1 MSNAHEE
8 VMQRPKMTEKDFGRL
23 SEFIQKELGIKMPEA
38 KKAMLESRLQKRLRA
53 LGCDSYAEYCDYL
66 FGPGGMQSELVYM
79 IDLVTT
85 NKTEFFR
92 EAAQFEYLFNT
103 ALPELVK
110 TTGAGVKRELK
121 VWSAGCS
128 TGEEPY
134 TLSMVLTDFAQ
145 RYPGLGFKYLVIATD
160 ISTRVLELARMG
172 IYSAEKAESVRMD
185 MRKKYLLRSKDSS
198 KELVRIMPELR
209 ASVRFRRL
217 NLMED
222 DFGFREPID
231 IIFCRNVIIYFNR
244 ETQQRLLSK
253 FCDCIGAGN
262 YIFVG
267 HAETLN
273 DFYLPLEKVAPSIY
287 RKIA

>member
-1 MSNAHEE
+1 MSNDYEE
-8 VMQRPKMTEKDFGRL
+8 LMQRPKLSDKDYGRL
-23 SEFIQKELGIKMPEA
+23 SEFIEKELGIKMPES
-38 KKAMLESRLQKRLRA
+38 KKSMLESRLQKRLRV
-53 LGCDSYAEYCDYL
+53 LGYGSYTEYCDYL
-66 FGPGGMQSELVYM
+66 FSQGGMQSELVYM

-92 EAAQFEYLFNT
+92 ESAQFEYLFNT

-134 TLSMVLTDFAQ
+134 TLAMVLNDFAE
-145 RYPGLGFKYLVIATD
+145 RYPGLGFNYLVIATD
-160 ISTRVLELARMG
+160 ISTMVLELARTG
-172 IYSAEKAESVRMD
+172 IYSAEKAEPVQMG
-185 MRKKYLLRSKDSS
+185 MRKKYLLKSKDSS
-198 KELVRIMPELR
+198 RELVRIMPELSAR
-209 ASVRFRRL
+209 VRFRRL

-222 DFGFREPID
+222 DFGFREPLD
-231 IIFCRNVIIYFNR
+231 IIFCRNVIIYFNK

-253 FCDCIGAGN
+253 FCYCIGVGN

-287 RKIA
+287 RKIS

>member
-1 MSNAHEE
+1 MSNTYEE

-38 KKAMLESRLQKRLRA
+38 KKTMLESRLQKRLRA
-53 LGCDSYAEYCDYL
+53 LGYGSYAEYCDYL
-66 FGPGGMQSELVYM
+66 FGPDGMLGELVYM

-92 EAAQFEYLFNT
+92 ESAQFEYLFNT

-134 TLSMVLTDFAQ
+134 TLSMVLTDFAE

-185 MRKKYLLRSKDSS
+185 MRKKYLLKSKDSS
-198 KELVRIMPELR
+198 KELVRVMPELR
-209 ASVRFRRL
+209 ARVRFRRL
-217 NLMED
+217 NLMEE

-253 FCDCIGAGN
+253 FCDCIDAGN

>member
-1 MSNAHEE
+1 MSNGYEDL
-8 VMQRPKMTEKDFGRL
+8 MQRPKMTEKDFGRL

-53 LGCDSYAEYCDYL
+53 LGFGSYAEYCDYL
-66 FGPGGMQSELVYM
+66 FGPDGLTGELVYM

-92 EAAQFEYLFNT
+92 ESAQFEYLFNT

-134 TLSMVLTDFAQ
+134 TLSMVLMDFAE

-185 MRKKYLLRSKDSS
+185 MRKKYLLKSKDSS

-209 ASVRFRRL
+209 ARVRFRRL

-244 ETQQRLLSK
+244 ETQQRLLAK
-253 FCDCIGAGN
+253 FCDCIDAGN

-267 HAETLN
+267 HSETLN